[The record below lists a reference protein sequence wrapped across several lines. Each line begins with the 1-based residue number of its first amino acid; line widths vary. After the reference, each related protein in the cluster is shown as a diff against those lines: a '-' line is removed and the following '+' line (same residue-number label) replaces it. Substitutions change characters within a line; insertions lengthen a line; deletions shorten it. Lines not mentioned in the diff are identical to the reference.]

1 MNKIIKRLLIV
12 FLLLFSIFISGC
24 SSLVVSQKYI
34 YDDSN
39 YNIGNKAYN
48 EVVEEIEIDWII
60 GNINI
65 LKSSNHEVIVR
76 EETDI
81 DIEELYQ
88 VHSIIN
94 NKKLD
99 IKFSGS
105 TLNLNYKYKI
115 KNLYVFLPTT
125 IQKIVINNVSA
136 DIHINQVEINDLELN
151 SVSGD
156 IIIEDTSINEL
167 DLENVSGEIIILDNK
182 IKDIEIE
189 SVSGNIGLSFLGLP
203 DNFEV
208 STTSANV
215 TLYIAEDDK
224 ITVEFETISG
234 NLSSK
239 IEYKKVGDSYLFN
252 GGGITFDA
260 SSISGNLK
268 IIDQ

>member
-1 MNKIIKRLLIV
+1 MKKISKCILIA
-12 FLLLFSIFISGC
+12 LLLVISVFMSGC
-24 SSLVVSQKYI
+24 ASLIVSQKYI

-48 EVVEEIEIDWII
+48 EVIEEIEIDWIV

-65 LKSSNHEVIVR
+65 IKSSNHEVIVR

-88 VHSIIN
+88 VHSILN

-105 TLNLNYKYKI
+105 TLNLDYKYKV

-136 DIHINQVEINDLELN
+136 DIHINQVEIKDLEIN
-151 SVSGD
+151 NVSGD
-156 IIIEDTSINEL
+156 IIIENVSIDEL
-167 DLENVSGEIIILDNK
+167 DLENVSGEIIILDNT
-182 IKDIEIE
+182 IKDLEIE
-189 SVSGNIGLSFLGLP
+189 SVSGNIGLSFIELP
-203 DNFEV
+203 TNFEV
-208 STTSANV
+208 SSTSADL
-215 TLYIAEDDK
+215 TIYISKDEK
-224 ITVEFETISG
+224 VIVEFDTISG
-234 NLSSK
+234 KFISK
-239 IEYKKVGDSYLFN
+239 LEYKKEGNSYLFN
-252 GGGITFDA
+252 GGETVFDV

-268 IIDQ
+268 IIGK